1 MKTDVI
7 MGIPVDLLT
16 KEDVLKDVTFS
27 LNNGKKMSIISVNP
41 QIVSESNK
49 YPEIVEFIKQGTHRI
64 PDGIGIVLVSRI
76 KKGNIRAR
84 LAGFDIMMELLQY
97 ANEKKKSIFL
107 YGAHSEVLKDALRN
121 IRVSYPDLQILGSI
135 DGYTNLTEREV
146 VEEINK
152 KNPDF
157 LFVALGF
164 PRQELFLARNI
175 NILNAT
181 VFQDIGGSLDVIS
194 GHAKRAPNFF
204 IKWHL
209 EWLYR
214 SLSSPK
220 RIGRIFQLPVFLIKS
235 LGWNSKK

>member
-7 MGIPVDLLT
+7 MGIPVDSLT

-220 RIGRIFQLPVFLIKS
+220 RIGRILQLPVFLIKS